1 MIPWAPIPPETP
13 ISELID
19 QTFYADSTDGRALMV
34 LVSFPVAT
42 RSLSPRAAA
51 PRLHVTTHA
60 SFGWQRR
67 RDSELPEY
75 LPISGVCIGR
85 GVAPRRVLATPHA
98 QWPHGAAPFF
108 EADGARLGFDDAMV
122 VWEDLEPA
130 SAPEDDVVR
139 LAGTLKLAFDTAR
152 AHAET
157 VGLGHL
163 PATARNDA
171 RRAAGAARLA
181 VGARTEGERAAAQEQ
196 VVRILRSLALHYLPA
211 PEAALPLTDG
221 RTFT

>member
-1 MIPWAPIPPETP
+1 
-13 ISELID
+13 
-19 QTFYADSTDGRALMV
+19 
-34 LVSFPVAT
+34 
-42 RSLSPRAAA
+42 
-51 PRLHVTTHA
+51 
-60 SFGWQRR
+60 
-67 RDSELPEY
+67 
-75 LPISGVCIGR
+75 
-85 GVAPRRVLATPHA
+85 RRVLATPHA